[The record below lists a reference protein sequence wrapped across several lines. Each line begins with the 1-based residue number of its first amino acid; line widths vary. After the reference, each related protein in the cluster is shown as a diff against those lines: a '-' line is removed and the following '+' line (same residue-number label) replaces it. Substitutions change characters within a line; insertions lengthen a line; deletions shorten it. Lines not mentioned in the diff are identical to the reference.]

1 MGHRPPEPGLELA
14 LMKLLRVAV
23 AEDEPANLRRLT
35 RLLTECGCEIRAS
48 FGDGLAMEEW
58 LSTRPEV
65 DALFLDIQMPELDGL
80 SLRASIRPDLPVV
93 FVTAYPQHAV
103 DAFDLEAVDFL
114 LKPVTTERL
123 AKALARIRRT
133 LARQGASS
141 AEPPAAARYP
151 VQGEDGVVLMELA
164 RTDYFEVDPQGVW
177 AIVEGQRLRT
187 RWRAL
192 GEVETSFPEGG
203 LLRIHRNLLVRLDAV
218 RSVRA
223 SGGGNRVTVRL
234 AGGDEL
240 EASRG
245 ATVKLKARL
254 GL

>member
-1 MGHRPPEPGLELA
+1 
-14 LMKLLRVAV
+14 MKPLRVAV

-35 RLLTECGCEIRAS
+35 RLLTECGCEILAS

-58 LSTRPEV
+58 LATRPQV

-93 FVTAYPQHAV
+93 FVTAHAEHAV
-103 DAFDLEAVDFL
+103 DAFTLEALDFL

-123 AKALARIRRT
+123 AKSLARIRK
-133 LARQGASS
+133 LINQQGDPVG
-141 AEPPAAARYP
+141 EPPAARYP
-151 VQGEDGVVLMELA
+151 VLAAGAVVLQELA

-177 AIVEGQRLRT
+177 AWVDGRRLRT
-187 RWRAL
+187 RWRTL
-192 GEVETSFPEGG
+192 GEVETSFTEAG

-223 SGGGNRVTVRL
+223 SGGGNRVTIQM
-234 AGGDEL
+234 AGGALL

-245 ATVKLKARL
+245 ATVKLKIRL

>member
-1 MGHRPPEPGLELA
+1 
-14 LMKLLRVAV
+14 MKPLRVAV
-23 AEDEPANLRRLT
+23 AEDEPANLRRLA
-35 RLLTECGCEIRAS
+35 RLLTECGCEILAS

-58 LSTRPEV
+58 LATRPEV

-123 AKALARIRRT
+123 AKALARVRKL
-133 LARQGASS
+133 LARQGEPSGEDPS
-141 AEPPAAARYP
+141 ATRYP
-151 VQGEDGVVLMELA
+151 VQGEGAVVLQELA

-177 AIVEGQRLRT
+177 AWVEGQRLRT
-187 RWRAL
+187 RWRTL
-192 GEVETSFPEGG
+192 GEVETSFPESG
-203 LLRIHRNLLVRLDAV
+203 LLRIHRSLLIRLNAV

-223 SGGGNRVTVRL
+223 SGGGNRVTVQM
-234 AGGDEL
+234 AGGAQL

>member
-1 MGHRPPEPGLELA
+1 
-14 LMKLLRVAV
+14 MKPLRVAV
-23 AEDEPANLRRLT
+23 AEDEPANLRRLA
-35 RLLTECGCEIRAS
+35 RLLTECGCEILAS
-48 FGDGLAMEEW
+48 FGDGLTMEEW
-58 LSTRPEV
+58 LATRPQV

-93 FVTAYPQHAV
+93 FVTAHAEHAV

-123 AKALARIRRT
+123 AKALARVRKL
-133 LARQGASS
+133 LARQGEPSGEAPS
-141 AEPPAAARYP
+141 ATRYP
-151 VQGEDGVVLMELA
+151 VQGEGTVVLQELA

-177 AIVEGQRLRT
+177 AWVEGQRLRT
-187 RWRAL
+187 RWRTL
-192 GEVETSFPEGG
+192 GEVETSFPESG
-203 LLRIHRNLLVRLDAV
+203 LLRIHRNLLIRLNAV

-223 SGGGNRVTVRL
+223 SGGGNRVTVRMA
-234 AGGDEL
+234 AGAEL

-245 ATVKLKARL
+245 ATIKLKARL

>member
-1 MGHRPPEPGLELA
+1 MV
-14 LMKLLRVAV
+14 LMKPLRVAV
-23 AEDEPANLRRLT
+23 AEDEPANLRRLA
-35 RLLTECGCEIRAS
+35 RLLTDCGCEIRAS

-58 LSTRPEV
+58 LATGPEV

-93 FVTAYPQHAV
+93 FVTAHAEHAV
-103 DAFDLEAVDFL
+103 DAFTLEAVDFL

-123 AKALARIRRT
+123 AKSLARIRK
-133 LARQGASS
+133 LLSQQGDPGN
-141 AEPPAAARYP
+141 EPPQATRYP
-151 VQGEDGVVLMELA
+151 VLGEGAVVLQELA

-177 AIVEGQRLRT
+177 AWVDGHRLRT
-187 RWRAL
+187 RWRTL
-192 GEVETSFPEGG
+192 GEVETTFTEAG

-223 SGGGNRVTVRL
+223 SGGGNRVTVL
-234 AGGDEL
+234 MTGGAQL
-240 EASRG
+240 EASRS